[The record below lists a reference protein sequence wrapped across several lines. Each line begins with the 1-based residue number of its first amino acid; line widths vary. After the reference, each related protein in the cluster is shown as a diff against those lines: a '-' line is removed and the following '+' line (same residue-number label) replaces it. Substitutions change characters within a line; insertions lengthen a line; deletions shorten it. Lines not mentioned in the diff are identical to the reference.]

1 MTVPHSQSPPSC
13 AMAFREW
20 FGLTRA
26 QADLL
31 LALYDAR
38 GELLTPAELAVRTA
52 VSKGSISFHLV
63 DIRRAL
69 EAEAVDTEPRC
80 GYRLTEE
87 GLAECRAALARIGEE
102 LRLAG

>member
-1 MTVPHSQSPPSC
+1 
-13 AMAFREW
+13 MAFREW

-31 LALYDAR
+31 RALYDAD
-38 GELLTPAELAVRTA
+38 GGLMTPRELAAAAGVA
-52 VSKGSISFHLV
+52 AGAISYHLV

-69 EAEAVDTEPRC
+69 EAEAVDTEPGH

-87 GLAECRAALARIGEE
+87 GLAECRAALVRIGEE
-102 LRLAG
+102 LRRAG